1 MAKIAQLCAVDFT
14 LRHFLLPLMEGLR
27 AEGHEVVGICA
38 EGPLLAPVR
47 AAGFRVE
54 PVRIERS
61 FNLFRHIGAYREMKA
76 LFRREKFDIV
86 HVHTP
91 VAALVGRFAARA
103 ARVPRIV
110 YTAHGFYFH
119 EHMGALRRSL
129 FVALEWLAG
138 RVTHVLFT
146 QAAEDAET
154 ARRLGLI
161 RGPTI
166 EPIGN
171 GVDPARFHPAGDASE
186 RAATRASIGAAP
198 EAVAVMTVGRLVM
211 EKGYPEL
218 VTAMRAVA
226 EAELWVVGE
235 RLASDHAG
243 GIAGDIAAAEADPD
257 LGPRVRFLGYREDV
271 ADLLRAADIFVL
283 ASHREGMPRSIIE
296 AMMTGLPVVST
307 NIRGAR
313 EEVVPGETGTLVP
326 VNDPEALAGAINSLV
341 RDAVVRKKL
350 GDAGRK
356 RALTHFDEARVVRRQ
371 IELLGLVKDT
381 AGGS

>member
-38 EGPLLAPVR
+38 EGALLEPVR

-54 PVRIERS
+54 PVKIERS
-61 FNLFRHIGAYREMKA
+61 FNLFRHFGAYRELKA
-76 LFRREKFDIV
+76 LFRREGFDIV

-103 ARVPRIV
+103 AKVPRIV

-119 EHMGALRRSL
+119 EHMGAVRRSI

-146 QAAEDAET
+146 QAEEDAET
-154 ARRLGLI
+154 ARRLGMI
-161 RGPTI
+161 RGKVI
-166 EPIGN
+166 ETIGN
-171 GVDPARFHPAGDASE
+171 GVDPARFHPPADTAE

-198 EAVAVMTVGRLVM
+198 DAVAVMTVGRLVA

-218 VTAMRAVA
+218 FTAMRAVPK
-226 EAELWVVGE
+226 AELWVVGE

-243 GIAGDIAAAEADPD
+243 GIADEITAIEADPD
-257 LGPRVRFLGYREDV
+257 LGPRIRFLGYREDV

-296 AMMTGLPVVST
+296 AMMTGLPVVAT

-313 EEVVPGETGTLVP
+313 EEVVAGETGSLVP
-326 VNDPEALAGAINSLV
+326 VNKPDALAAALNRLV
-341 RDAVVRKKL
+341 SDAELRRMQ

-356 RALTHFDEARVVRRQ
+356 RALTHFDESYVVRRQ
-371 IELLGLVKDT
+371 IELLGLIKNT
-381 AGGS
+381 AARP